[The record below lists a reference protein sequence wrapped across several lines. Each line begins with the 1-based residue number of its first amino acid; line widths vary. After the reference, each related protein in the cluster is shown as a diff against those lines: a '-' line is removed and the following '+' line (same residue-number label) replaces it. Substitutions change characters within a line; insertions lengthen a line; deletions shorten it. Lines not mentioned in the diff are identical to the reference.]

1 MQIRQSEFFISS
13 VVQYAI
19 HVSISTPLGKFVTN
33 TQFSKFEKKTKDQFS
48 NWRESTYISVRMYKY
63 SHQQQATCSNGQTK
77 ERVTINIINR
87 KWLDT
92 LFSNADKRTLLN
104 QFWNALHSQLQNQNH
119 HLKRRKLHHLVLLL
133 WVRAGKSYDDVCRNK
148 FRLLRQSPQS
158 AQVY

>member
-1 MQIRQSEFFISS
+1 
-13 VVQYAI
+13 
-19 HVSISTPLGKFVTN
+19 
-33 TQFSKFEKKTKDQFS
+33 
-48 NWRESTYISVRMYKY
+48 MYKY

-92 LFSNADKRTLLN
+92 LFSNADMRTLLN

-158 AQVY
+158 AQVYKFYILLSAYINIYLAKHWKKVAHVTWKSRKELKC

>member
-33 TQFSKFEKKTKDQFS
+33 AQFSKFEKKKNKDQFP

-63 SHQQQATCSNGQTK
+63 SHQLQATCSNGQTN

-92 LFSNADKRTLLN
+92 LFSNADLRTQSILKCSGQSVTESKSSFKKKETTSLSTTVMGESREKL
-104 QFWNALHSQLQNQNH
+104 WWCLQ
-119 HLKRRKLHHLVLLL
+119 K
-133 WVRAGKSYDDVCRNK
+133 
-148 FRLLRQSPQS
+148 
-158 AQVY
+158 